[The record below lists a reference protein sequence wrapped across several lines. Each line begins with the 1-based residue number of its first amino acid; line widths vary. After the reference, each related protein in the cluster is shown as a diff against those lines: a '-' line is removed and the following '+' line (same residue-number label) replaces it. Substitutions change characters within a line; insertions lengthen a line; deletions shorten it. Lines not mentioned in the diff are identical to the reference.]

1 MVPNGPE
8 HEQTTPIVT
17 GDPEAAAAVAVGVA
31 PLLELAGALAGALAV
46 VLAGAELLLLPL
58 DEHAP
63 TETKAVRTAAVTATD
78 LRRRTI

>member
-1 MVPNGPE
+1 VVPNGPE

-17 GDPEAAAAVAVGVA
+17 GDPDAAAAVAVDVA
-31 PLLELAGALAGALAV
+31 VALPPELAGALAVA
-46 VLAGAELLLLPL
+46 LAGAELLPLPL

>member
-1 MVPNGPE
+1 VVPNGPE

-17 GDPEAAAAVAVGVA
+17 GDPDAAAAVAVA
-31 PLLELAGALAGALAV
+31 LPPELAGALVAALA
-46 VLAGAELLLLPL
+46 GGELLLLLL

-63 TETKAVRTAAVTATD
+63 TETRAVRTAAVTATD

>member
-1 MVPNGPE
+1 VVPNGPE

-17 GDPEAAAAVAVGVA
+17 GDPEAAAAAAVAVV
-31 PLLELAGALAGALAV
+31 PLPELAAALV
-46 VLAGAELLLLPL
+46 GAELLLLPL

>member
-1 MVPNGPE
+1 VVPNGPE

-17 GDPEAAAAVAVGVA
+17 GDPDAAAAVAEAVA
-31 PLLELAGALAGALAV
+31 LPPELAGALVAALA
-46 VLAGAELLLLPL
+46 GGELLLLLL

-63 TETKAVRTAAVTATD
+63 TETRAVRTAAVTATD